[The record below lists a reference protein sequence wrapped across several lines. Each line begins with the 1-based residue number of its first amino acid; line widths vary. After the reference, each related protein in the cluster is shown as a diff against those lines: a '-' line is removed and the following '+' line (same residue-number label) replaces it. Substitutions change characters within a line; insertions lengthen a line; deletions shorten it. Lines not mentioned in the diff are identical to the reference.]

1 MATLSRFI
9 ARSWLSFVLGAAP
22 VAAVWAAAQ
31 TAPPESVGISAERLH
46 RVDELVQRNI
56 DAGEISG
63 AVTLV
68 ARNGQIVHLAAHGV
82 MDVASKKPMQPD
94 TVFRIASMSK
104 PVAAVAILMLMEEG
118 KVRLNDPISK
128 FIPSYADAEVAI
140 AKPAAGGGAAAA
152 APAAAGAAGAP
163 PPQFY
168 KVPATRP
175 ITVLD
180 VLTHTS
186 GVMSGPMSNS
196 VGNASFEKRHEVGLK
211 WVEPVGDAPLEF
223 QPGSRWSYSAVAGFD
238 VLSRIVEV
246 ASGQTFDQYLAQRIF
261 QPLGMQDATFWP
273 STAQRARLVTSYQR
287 RDGKLV
293 PNENPDSMS
302 GQKYFSGA
310 GGLMATAESYAQFG
324 MMLANG
330 GALNG
335 HRLLS
340 PRSVELMGSAFIPD
354 TLPGRQP
361 GEGYGLGV
369 RVITSSAARG
379 TWLSAGSF
387 GWSGAY
393 GTHFWVDPSKK
404 LVAVLMAQTPNRQF
418 QSDFE
423 NAVLQAVV
431 D

>member
-9 ARSWLSFVLGAAP
+9 ARSSFALLVAAAP
-22 VAAVWAAAQ
+22 VAAVLAATQ

-82 MDVASKKPMQPD
+82 ADVGSKKPMQPD

-104 PVAAVAILMLMEEG
+104 PVAAAAILMLMEEG

-128 FIPSYADAEVAI
+128 FIPSYADAQVAI
-140 AKPAAGGGAAAA
+140 AKPPTGGPAA
-152 APAAAGAAGAP
+152 APAAGSP
-163 PPQFY
+163 PPAPQFY
-168 KVPATRP
+168 TVPAARP

-186 GVMSGPMSNS
+186 GVMSGPMGNS
-196 VGNASFEKRHEVGLK
+196 VGNASFEKRHEIGLK

-223 QPGSRWSYSAVAGFD
+223 QPGSRWAYSAVAGFD
-238 VLSRIVEV
+238 VLSRIVEI
-246 ASGQTFDQYLAQRIF
+246 ASGQTFDQYLAQHVF

-273 STAQRARLVTSYQR
+273 STAQRARLVTAYQR

-293 PNENPDSMS
+293 PNDNPDSMS

-354 TLPGRQP
+354 TLPGRAP

-369 RVITSSAARG
+369 RVVTSSAARG

-423 NAVLQAVV
+423 NAVMQAVI